1 MAAGPAG
8 KEERGAWGT
17 ADHPQLMLEL
27 RFETGDGLA
36 LPYYGIAAIRL
47 SGGMLALFLE
57 HLTVT
62 VRGRHLGELHREL
75 VLHRAA
81 WLQERHASEFVA
93 ADAETYIERIE
104 LGPPGLTG
112 LANRDVPRG

>member
-1 MAAGPAG
+1 MPSSG
-8 KEERGAWGT
+8 KGDPGERGAWGT
-17 ADHPQLMLEL
+17 ADHPQLMLDL
-27 RFETGDGLA
+27 RFETGDALA

-47 SGGMLALFLE
+47 SGGTLTLFLE

-81 WLQERHASEFVA
+81 WLQERHASEFAV
-93 ADAETYIERIE
+93 ADAEPYIERIE
-104 LGPPGLTG
+104 LGPPGLAG
-112 LANRDVPRG
+112 LAKLAG

>member
-8 KEERGAWGT
+8 KEEHGAWCT
-17 ADHPQLMLEL
+17 ADHPQLMLDV
-27 RFETGDGLA
+27 RFESGDALA
-36 LPYYGIAAIRL
+36 LAYYGIAAIRL
-47 SGGMLALFLE
+47 SGGTLPLFLE

-81 WLQERHASEFVA
+81 WLQERHQSEFTA
-93 ADAETYIERIE
+93 GDTAPFIDQLE
-104 LGPPGLTG
+104 LGPPSVTG
-112 LANRDVPRG
+112 LAKGAK

>member
-1 MAAGPAG
+1 MPSSG
-8 KEERGAWGT
+8 KGDPGERGAWGT
-17 ADHPQLMLEL
+17 ADHPQLMLDL
-27 RFETGDGLA
+27 RFETGDALA

-47 SGGMLALFLE
+47 SGGTLTLFLE

-81 WLQERHASEFVA
+81 WLQERHQSEFTA
-93 ADAETYIERIE
+93 GDTAPFIDQLE
-104 LGPPGLTG
+104 LGPPSVTG
-112 LANRDVPRG
+112 LAKGAK